1 MAENLDPEVIT
12 RLNEAYRNQY
22 ESLRDTNLLADAQ
35 LKAERAKIDLS
46 KKSAEAF
53 QTGTQA
59 VESFVRILI
68 SNESSFKQVAAGVN
82 VVTDTLGD
90 AAKQFGGVAGVLGVV
105 IQAAGKLVAAMAAQ
119 ADAMVKTK
127 DQVSKFGAAF
137 GLSSDQLVAAAH
149 AAGYYS
155 LNMKQLYTA
164 AGKAGGDL
172 LVFSKN
178 MSRGVEA
185 FANMAA
191 VGDNV
196 LSEFNSLGIPKE
208 ELAEYMAD
216 YVKYLG
222 STNIQLNASQKTQ
235 AALQKGSLEYTKN
248 ILELSALTGKDVD
261 TVKKKQQ
268 EAQASLD
275 IQIHYNKLQRQANAM
290 RESDPAGAKAL
301 EDQIEREKAIV
312 TKMAATFDGA
322 TTAAVRNVLATGG
335 SLTEVSAIL
344 AAAGIDV
351 REFVRLSKDESL
363 TGAQAAAQATEVV
376 AQGVDRSM
384 KTVGDAMVYGGDSVG
399 KAFGVSVE
407 NLQALA
413 RGAKEAVE
421 NQKTLAETI
430 AKGTTDVLKSM
441 QNVFDI
447 SVRNLQIEGDRLLLS
462 VNPFANDMA
471 TVMKKAKEMMED
483 TWNSLKKN
491 VLEPANKWI
500 NDVFGVDLM
509 EVTNRVI
516 TVFGELAEQAK
527 RLWDQFGGLSGLLET
542 LGLVGTVGAGAA
554 TGAAIGSIIPGVG
567 TAVGAGIGAVGGYAY
582 NKLYSDNKG
591 GGKTRSAA
599 SDFGAFDIGSSH
611 DWDNNTIS
619 ARNSSSMMSQGLSRE
634 MKLRLNAAAEVYGGP
649 ITLTSGYRSYE
660 DQKKLY
666 DESISAGRPGR
677 GPTGLPIAKPGS
689 SAHERGTAVDIKQY
703 KDPALVSALK
713 SQGITQA
720 VSGDPVHFE
729 LSGPQTPA
737 ASGSSAASGTS
748 LQSASSR
755 SMGTSAS
762 DDTMLQVMVDLRNS
776 LNSKMQEMVDKVSES
791 NNILEKIMRRS

>member
-1 MAENLDPEVIT
+1 MAENLDPEVIA
-12 RLNEAYRNQY
+12 RLNEAYRDQY
-22 ESLRDTNLLADAQ
+22 ESLRSTNLLADAQ

-46 KKSAEAF
+46 KNSAAAF
-53 QTGTQA
+53 QASTQA
-59 VESFVRILI
+59 VESFTRILI

-82 VVTDTLGD
+82 IVTDTVSD
-90 AAKQFGGVAGVLGVV
+90 MAKQMGGFAGVLGVAV
-105 IQAAGKLVAAMAAQ
+105 QAAGKLVQAMAAQ

-137 GLSSDQLVAAAH
+137 DLSSNQLVAAAN

-191 VGDNV
+191 VGDDV

-208 ELAEYMAD
+208 ELADYMAE

-275 IQIHYNKLQRQANAM
+275 IQIHYNKLQRQANQL
-290 RESDPAGAKAL
+290 RESGDETGAKEL
-301 EDQIEREKAIV
+301 EAQIEREKAIV

-335 SLTEVSAIL
+335 SLTEVSAAL

-384 KTVGDAMVYGGDSVG
+384 KTVGDAMVFGNDAVG
-399 KAFGVSVE
+399 KAFGVTVE

-413 RGAKEAVE
+413 RGAKEAVDT
-421 NQKTLAETI
+421 QKDLAEKI
-430 AKGTTDVLKSM
+430 AKGVADALKAQQNEYDIAIRNM
-441 QNVFDI
+441 QVK
-447 SVRNLQIEGDRLLLS
+447 GDQLVLS

-471 TVMKKAKEMMED
+471 TIMKNAKKIMED
-483 TWNSLKKN
+483 SWESLKKN
-491 VLEPANKWI
+491 ILEPANKFI

-509 EVTNRVI
+509 AVTSRVI
-516 TVFGELAEQAK
+516 TVFGQLAIEAK
-527 RLWDQFGGLSGLLET
+527 KLWDQFGGLSGLLDT
-542 LGLVGTVGAGAA
+542 LGLVGSIGAGAA
-554 TGAAIGSIIPGVG
+554 TGAAIGSVIPGVG
-567 TAVGAGIGAVGGYAY
+567 TAVGAGIGAVGGYAL
-582 NKLYSDNKG
+582 NKMYSGDKG
-591 GGKTRSAA
+591 GGKTGGAA
-599 SDFGAFDIGSSH
+599 SDFGAFDSGVGGYGGGSLKG
-611 DWDNNTIS
+611 DTGGL
-619 ARNSSSMMSQGLSRE
+619 NSDLQ
-634 MKLRLNAAAEVYGGP
+634 KRLMAASEVYGKP
-649 ITLTSGYRSYE
+649 LTVNSGYRSSA
-660 DQKKLY
+660 DQQRLY
-666 DESISAGRPGR
+666 DESVRAGRPGK
-677 GPTGLPIAKPGS
+677 GPNGMPIAKPGS
-689 SAHERGTAVDIKQY
+689 SSHEKGMAVDIQEY
-703 KDPALVSALK
+703 KDPKAVAALR
-713 SQGITQA
+713 SQGLIQT

-729 LSGPQTPA
+729 VPGPKTEA
-737 ASGSSAASGTS
+737 ASGSSAASGTAV
-748 LQSASSR
+748 QSSAPTTTAMSS
-755 SMGTSAS
+755 S
-762 DDTMLQVMVDLRNS
+762 DDTLIRVMVDMRNTI
-776 LNSKMQEMVDKVSES
+776 NTKMQEMVDKVAES
-791 NNILEKIMRRS
+791 NGILEKIMRRS

>member
-1 MAENLDPEVIT
+1 MAENLDPEVIA

-22 ESLRDTNLLADAQ
+22 ESLRETNLIADAQ
-35 LKAERAKIDLS
+35 LKAEKAKIDLS
-46 KKSAEAF
+46 KASAAAF
-53 QTGTQA
+53 QTSIQA
-59 VESFVRILI
+59 VESFTRILI

-105 IQAAGKLVAAMAAQ
+105 IQAAGKVVQAMAAQ

-275 IQIHYNKLQRQANAM
+275 IQIHYNKLQRQANEM
-290 RESDPAGAKAL
+290 RDRDPEGAKAL
-301 EDQIEREKAIV
+301 EAQIEREKAII
-312 TKMAATFDGA
+312 TKMANTFDGA

-363 TGAQAAAQATEVV
+363 TGAQAAAKATEVV

-399 KAFGVSVE
+399 KLFGVSVE

-413 RGAKEAVE
+413 RGAKEAVDT
-421 NQKTLAETI
+421 QKGLAETI
-430 AKGTTDVLKSM
+430 AKGVTDALKAQ
-441 QNVFDI
+441 QNIYDI
-447 SVRNLQIEGDRLLLS
+447 GIRNLQVKGDQLVLS
-462 VNPFANDMA
+462 VNPFARDMEA
-471 TVMKKAKEMMED
+471 VMKKAKEMMED

-500 NDVFGVDLM
+500 EQVFGVNLM
-509 EVTNRVI
+509 AVTDRVI
-516 TVFGELAEQAK
+516 TVFGQLAEQAK
-527 RLWDQFGGLSGLLET
+527 KLWDQFGGLSGLLET

-554 TGAAIGSIIPGVG
+554 AGAAIGSVIPGVG

-582 NKLYSDNKG
+582 NKLYSDDKG
-591 GGKTRSAA
+591 KKGTAP
-599 SDFGAFDIGSSH
+599 SDFGAFDSGAGN
-611 DWDNNTIS
+611 DWDNNTVQANRTS
-619 ARNSSSMMSQGLSRE
+619 ASQGLSRE
-634 MKLRLNAAAEVYGGP
+634 MKLRLNAAAEVYGKP
-649 ITLTSGYRSYE
+649 ITLTSGYRSYG
-660 DQKKLY
+660 DQKRLY

-703 KDPALVSALK
+703 QDPSLVAALK
-713 SQGITQA
+713 SQGITQT

-737 ASGSSAASGTS
+737 ASGSSSASGTS

-755 SMGTSAS
+755 SMGTSAP
-762 DDTMLQVMVDLRNS
+762 DDTMFQVMVDLRNS
-776 LNSKMQEMVDKVSES
+776 INSKMQEMVDKVSES
-791 NNILEKIMRRS
+791 NSILEKIMRHAR